1 MRSRRTPS
9 TPRVAPVH
17 LEGLVPADPDGL
29 DAGVLLEGVRLADAD
44 LPPVNLAGAE
54 LAEVEVARVSADD
67 VDLIGAR
74 LREVS
79 LAEVRFAAL
88 RAAHADWR
96 DSQLSG
102 RVGLLDAHEGEW
114 RSVILTGCKIDF
126 LSLRGARVE
135 DVLVTGCTI
144 GELDLTGA
152 TVSRVRLADTR
163 VGTLEA
169 HDLRSEHLDLRG
181 AEFDRV
187 GGFASLRGA
196 LVTPDQVARWAPALA
211 EALGLRVVED
221 VS

>member
-88 RAAHADWR
+88 RAARADWR

-135 DVLVTGCTI
+135 DVLSTTNDPSFLNLSTRAVSSTINLAPGQTALLGGLMQNQFTMTKRRVPVLGAIPII
-144 GELDLTGA
+144 GELFGS
-152 TVSRVRLADTR
+152 TVSEDET
-163 VGTLEA
+163 T
-169 HDLRSEHLDLRG
+169 DLLLI
-181 AEFDRV
+181 
-187 GGFASLRGA
+187 
-196 LVTPDQVARWAPALA
+196 VTAQVI
-211 EALGLRVVED
+211 D
-221 VS
+221 